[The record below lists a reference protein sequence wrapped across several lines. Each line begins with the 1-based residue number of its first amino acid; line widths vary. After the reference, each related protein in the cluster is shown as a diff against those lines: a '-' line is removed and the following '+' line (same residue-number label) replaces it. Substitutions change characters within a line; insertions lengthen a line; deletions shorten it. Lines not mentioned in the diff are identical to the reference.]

1 VRFPGPGT
9 DPRETLEIV
18 RRWEIISG
26 VGCIALGLIFW
37 NEGWWHWAL
46 IGIGVFSVLPW
57 GGARTVLRKAEKDPD
72 VLVWDPERR
81 RARARRIAIFQT
93 PIWIIFGGAV
103 GYVIEGWPF
112 AIALAVLFAI
122 SAGVVSWQTLRRQ

>member
-1 VRFPGPGT
+1 MSDLGWETQAVRFPGPGA

-46 IGIGVFSVLPW
+46 IGIGVFTVLPW
-57 GGARTVLRKAEKDPD
+57 GGAQGVLRKAERDPD
-72 VLVWDPERR
+72 VLIWDPERR
-81 RARARRIAIFQT
+81 RARARRIATFQT
-93 PIWIIFGGAV
+93 PIWILFGGAV
-103 GYVIEGWPF
+103 G
-112 AIALAVLFAI
+112 
-122 SAGVVSWQTLRRQ
+122 